1 MAKLIAITGGIGCG
15 KSIISQILTTLG
27 YEVYD
32 CDTNAKLLMNQ
43 NQEIKN
49 ILKSHFGNNVIS
61 EQGEID
67 RKYLADIVFNNKEK
81 LKKLDQIVHPFV
93 IEDVLNWKNIHDKYS
108 IIFIETAILYQS
120 GLDKIVDEVWN
131 VQSPL
136 ETQIKRV
143 INRNNISRDEVISR
157 IESQKHQIKH
167 HTNTRTIINDGVKPI
182 LPIIL
187 SILWQNASK
196 N

>member
-1 MAKLIAITGGIGCG
+1 MAKLIAITGGIGSG
-15 KSIISQILTTLG
+15 KSIISQILTTIG

-136 ETQIKRV
+136 ETQIMRV

>member
-1 MAKLIAITGGIGCG
+1 MAKLIAITGGIGSG
-15 KSIISQILTTLG
+15 KSIISQILTTIG

-136 ETQIKRV
+136 ETQIMRV

-167 HTNTRTIINDGVKPI
+167 HTNTRTIINDGIKPI